1 LKKPTQLIRLV
12 TTVGASVLSLTAF
25 ANSYFDVNLPH
36 HTQRGFRNP
45 ASDSAPRGLGD
56 LLRWRWDAVRDDL
69 PQPAQTPTPTTAADL
84 PRISAYQR
92 SAPDSNAA
100 RSASPPAVTWIGHAS
115 ALVQAGGLNVLTDP
129 IFSERAFPVQIA
141 GPKRAQAPGVALDD
155 LPPIDVVVI
164 SHNHYDHLDRA
175 SVVGLNARAQAQGTN
190 TLFLVPL
197 GQRPWFE
204 SLGITHVV
212 ELDWW
217 QKHTVRGVD
226 FFLTPVQ
233 HWSARGVTDQNQTLW
248 GGWAV
253 FAADLHWYF
262 GGDAGYSLNFLETR
276 QHFVDRFAPD
286 GGFDLALIPIGAYEP
301 RWFMRVHHMN
311 PEEAVQAH
319 LDLRAKRSVA
329 VHWGTFSLTD
339 EPLDQPPK
347 DLALARAAKG
357 LTDTDFAVFKIGE
370 TRTVPARKTR

>member
-1 LKKPTQLIRLV
+1 MKKPTQLIRLV